1 MPIVVLCSTGL
12 PAAERRAI
20 EQAISL
26 LDDVMYHGDLTD
38 RTTHLVAK
46 DGANSTEKIRCARKL
61 HLPIVSPRWVID
73 SAAAG
78 RRALLKLD
86 SKYMTD
92 LLPLDV
98 SNDLDDVEES

>member
-38 RTTHLVAK
+38 RTTHLVA
-46 DGANSTEKIRCARKL
+46 TKIPSPPRPTRHAPPRAT
-61 HLPIVSPRWVID
+61 LPRLPPRAPPRSLAPSLTPPSPQVG
-73 SAAAG
+73 S
-78 RRALLKLD
+78 
-86 SKYMTD
+86 
-92 LLPLDV
+92 P
-98 SNDLDDVEES
+98 